1 MAKPIRTPRINNNDD
16 VVRLNAVFVKPG
28 DFVRTGE
35 SVAEI
40 ETDKANVTV
49 EAEEDSYVLMVAAEA
64 GARVAVGSVL
74 IWVGADASEA
84 VAAPDGAPP
93 QNGSVR
99 PTLKAALLLAQH
111 GLDPGHLRP
120 TGGRLTAADVQESLV
135 HTGRRAPQRHID
147 EEPDPVTTGTALP
160 LTAEERGMLR
170 TVEWHRDFAVPGYV
184 EIQYDA
190 SAWDEFAAGFQKTE
204 GLLFSPLL
212 ALMACQ
218 LARLARGSPK
228 INATIHKDQR
238 FEYDLV
244 NLGLTVQS
252 GETLYIVTIP
262 DAAGLTPREFT
273 DRLNAAQRAALKHAL
288 SPSQITGATLVFTS
302 MARWQAVRH
311 IPVLAPNTSFIL
323 AHSAPAAD
331 GQSVLG
337 ATYDHRLLSGADAIR
352 VLQQM
357 KEPDRGLL

>member
-28 DFVRTGE
+28 DFVKTGE

-49 EAEEDSYVLMVAAEA
+49 EAEEDSYVLTVTAEA

-74 IWVGADASEA
+74 MWMGADTSETVETTDA
-84 VAAPDGAPP
+84 GPS
-93 QNGSVR
+93 QNGSTR

-111 GLDPGHLRP
+111 GLDARQLRAAGSRLRAADIESSILRHSADEQQ
-120 TGGRLTAADVQESLV
+120 GGRDPEPVAA
-135 HTGRRAPQRHID
+135 
-147 EEPDPVTTGTALP
+147 GTAVP

-184 EIQYDA
+184 EIRYNGA
-190 SAWDEFAAGFQKTE
+190 AWDEYAARFQQAQ
-204 GLLFSPLL
+204 GLLFNPLL
-212 ALMACQ
+212 GLMAYQ
-218 LARLARGSPK
+218 LGRLAPRSPK
-228 INATIHKDQR
+228 INATIHGGQR
-238 FEYDLV
+238 FAYDQV
-244 NLGLTVQS
+244 NLGVTVQS
-252 GETLYIVTIP
+252 GETLFIVTIP
-262 DAAGLTPREFT
+262 NAAGLTAREFT
-273 DRLNAAQRAALKHAL
+273 DRLNAAQRAAMKQTL
-288 SPSQITGATLVFTS
+288 SPDQITGATLMFTS

-311 IPVLAPNTSFIL
+311 IPVLAPHTSFIL

-331 GQSVLG
+331 GESVLG
-337 ATYDHRLLSGADAIR
+337 ATYDHRLLSGADAAR

-357 KEPDRGLL
+357 KEPDEGLL

>member
-28 DFVRTGE
+28 DFVKTGE

-49 EAEEDSYVLMVAAEA
+49 EAEEDSYVLTVTAEA

-74 IWVGADASEA
+74 MWMGADSSEA
-84 VAAPDGAPP
+84 VETTDAGPA
-93 QNGSVR
+93 QNGSAR

-111 GLDPGHLRP
+111 GLDARHLRAAG
-120 TGGRLTAADVQESLV
+120 TRLRAADIESSIV
-135 HTGRRAPQRHID
+135 GRSADDRLRGSDP
-147 EEPDPVTTGTALP
+147 EPVAAGTAVP

-184 EIQYDA
+184 EILYSGA
-190 SAWDEFAAGFQKTE
+190 AWDEYATSFQQAQ

-212 ALMACQ
+212 GLMAYQ
-218 LARLARGSPK
+218 LGRLASQSPK
-228 INATIHKDQR
+228 INATIHSGQR
-238 FEYDLV
+238 FAYNQV
-244 NLGLTVQS
+244 NLGVTVQS
-252 GETLYIVTIP
+252 GETLFIVTIP
-262 DAAGLTPREFT
+262 NAAGLTARAFT
-273 DRLNAAQRAALKHAL
+273 DRLNAAQRAAMKQTL
-288 SPSQITGATLVFTS
+288 SPEQITGATLVFTS

-311 IPVLAPNTSFIL
+311 IPVLAPHTSFML

-331 GQSVLG
+331 GVSVLG
-337 ATYDHRLLSGADAIR
+337 ATYDHRLLSGADAAR

-357 KEPDRGLL
+357 KEPDQGLL